1 MRRADREIREFD
13 RMLAVADACDCCRLG
28 LLDDAGAYIVPLNFG
43 YEAEGEKLTL
53 YFHGAGQGKKID
65 LIREQK
71 SASFEMDTRHA
82 LVEGGDGLRI
92 FLPVPERDGKRT
104 IRLIEE
110 YEEKVHGLQAI
121 MAHYSRTGVRVRGRS
136 GEPDRSHQTGSG
148 GVELQGAL
156 DAADFSAILTGFL
169 DILTLFGMLFSLNFF

>member
-43 YEAEGEKLTL
+43 YEAEGETLTL

-82 LVEGGDGLRI
+82 LVEGETACAYSYRYQSVMGRGR
-92 FLPVPERDGKRT
+92 

-121 MAHYSRTGVRVRGRS
+121 MAHYSRDREFAF
-136 GEPDRSHQTGSG
+136 GEEAVNRTAVIKLE
-148 GVELQGAL
+148 VEAW
-156 DAADFSAILTGFL
+156 SCKEH
-169 DILTLFGMLFSLNFF
+169 

>member
-1 MRRADREIREFD
+1 MRRADREILEFD

-82 LVEGGDGLRI
+82 LVEGETACAYSYRYQSVMGRGR
-92 FLPVPERDGKRT
+92 

-121 MAHYSRTGVRVRGRS
+121 MAHYSRDREFAF
-136 GEPDRSHQTGSG
+136 GEEAVNRTAVIKLE
-148 GVELQGAL
+148 VEAW
-156 DAADFSAILTGFL
+156 SCKEH
-169 DILTLFGMLFSLNFF
+169 

>member
-13 RMLAVADACDCCRLG
+13 RMLTVADACDCCRLG

-43 YEAEGEKLTL
+43 YEVEGEKLTL
-53 YFHGAGQGKKID
+53 YFHGVGQGKKID

-82 LVEGGDGLRI
+82 LVEGETACAYSYRYQSVMGRGR
-92 FLPVPERDGKRT
+92 

-121 MAHYSRTGVRVRGRS
+121 MAHYSRDREFAF
-136 GEPDRSHQTGSG
+136 GEEAVNRTAVIKLE
-148 GVELQGAL
+148 VEAW
-156 DAADFSAILTGFL
+156 SCKEH
-169 DILTLFGMLFSLNFF
+169 

>member
-28 LLDDAGAYIVPLNFG
+28 LLGDAGAYIVPLNFG

-82 LVEGGDGLRI
+82 LVEGETACVYSYRYQSVMGRGR
-92 FLPVPERDGKRT
+92 

-110 YEEKVHGLQAI
+110 YEEKVPEIAVVKERI
-121 MAHYSRTGVRVRGRS
+121 R
-136 GEPDRSHQTGSG
+136 
-148 GVELQGAL
+148 
-156 DAADFSAILTGFL
+156 
-169 DILTLFGMLFSLNFF
+169 

>member
-65 LIREQK
+65 LILEQK

-82 LVEGGDGLRI
+82 LVEGETACAYSYRYQSVMGRGR
-92 FLPVPERDGKRT
+92 

-121 MAHYSRTGVRVRGRS
+121 MAHYSRDREFAF
-136 GEPDRSHQTGSG
+136 GEEAVNRTAVIKLE
-148 GVELQGAL
+148 VEAW
-156 DAADFSAILTGFL
+156 SCKEH
-169 DILTLFGMLFSLNFF
+169 

>member
-82 LVEGGDGLRI
+82 LVEGETACAYSYRYQSVMGRGR
-92 FLPVPERDGKRT
+92 

-110 YEEKVHGLQAI
+110 YEEKVHGLQAM
-121 MAHYSRTGVRVRGRS
+121 MAHYSRDREFAF
-136 GEPDRSHQTGSG
+136 GEEAVNRTAVIKLE
-148 GVELQGAL
+148 VEAW
-156 DAADFSAILTGFL
+156 SCKEH
-169 DILTLFGMLFSLNFF
+169 

>member
-13 RMLAVADACDCCRLG
+13 RMLAIADACDCCRLG

-82 LVEGGDGLRI
+82 LVEGETACAYSYRYQSVMGRGR
-92 FLPVPERDGKRT
+92 

-121 MAHYSRTGVRVRGRS
+121 MAHYSRDREFAF
-136 GEPDRSHQTGSG
+136 GEEAVNRTAVIKLE
-148 GVELQGAL
+148 VEAW
-156 DAADFSAILTGFL
+156 SCKEH
-169 DILTLFGMLFSLNFF
+169 

>member
-43 YEAEGEKLTL
+43 YEAEGETACA
-53 YFHGAGQGKKID
+53 YSYRYQSVMGRG
-65 LIREQK
+65 R
-71 SASFEMDTRHA
+71 
-82 LVEGGDGLRI
+82 
-92 FLPVPERDGKRT
+92 

-121 MAHYSRTGVRVRGRS
+121 MAHYSRDREFAF
-136 GEPDRSHQTGSG
+136 GEEAVNRTAVIKLE
-148 GVELQGAL
+148 VEAW
-156 DAADFSAILTGFL
+156 SCKEH
-169 DILTLFGMLFSLNFF
+169 

>member
-82 LVEGGDGLRI
+82 LVEG
-92 FLPVPERDGKRT
+92 ET
-104 IRLIEE
+104 
-110 YEEKVHGLQAI
+110 AC
-121 MAHYSRTGVRVRGRS
+121 AYSYRYQSVMGRGR
-136 GEPDRSHQTGSG
+136 DRKS
-148 GVELQGAL
+148 VV
-156 DAADFSAILTGFL
+156 
-169 DILTLFGMLFSLNFF
+169 

>member
-1 MRRADREIREFD
+1 MRRADREIRKFD

-82 LVEGGDGLRI
+82 LVEGETACAYSYRYQSVMGRGR
-92 FLPVPERDGKRT
+92 

-121 MAHYSRTGVRVRGRS
+121 MAH
-136 GEPDRSHQTGSG
+136 
-148 GVELQGAL
+148 
-156 DAADFSAILTGFL
+156 
-169 DILTLFGMLFSLNFF
+169 

>member
-82 LVEGGDGLRI
+82 LVEGETAVHFFLI
-92 FLPVPERDGKRT
+92 FLD
-104 IRLIEE
+104 
-110 YEEKVHGLQAI
+110 
-121 MAHYSRTGVRVRGRS
+121 
-136 GEPDRSHQTGSG
+136 EPDPSSSHH
-148 GVELQGAL
+148 AL
-156 DAADFSAILTGFL
+156 VPVGICAGRLPLHQRMPGIHLTGCTFL
-169 DILTLFGMLFSLNFF
+169 FPD

>member
-82 LVEGGDGLRI
+82 LVEGETACAYSYRYQSVMGRGR
-92 FLPVPERDGKRT
+92 

-121 MAHYSRTGVRVRGRS
+121 MAHYSRDREFAF
-136 GEPDRSHQTGSG
+136 GEEAVNRTAVIRLE
-148 GVELQGAL
+148 VEAW
-156 DAADFSAILTGFL
+156 SCKEH
-169 DILTLFGMLFSLNFF
+169 

>member
-65 LIREQK
+65 IIREQK

-82 LVEGGDGLRI
+82 LVEGETACAYSYRYQSVMGRGR
-92 FLPVPERDGKRT
+92 

-121 MAHYSRTGVRVRGRS
+121 MAHYSRDREFAF
-136 GEPDRSHQTGSG
+136 GEEAVNRTAVIKLE
-148 GVELQGAL
+148 VEAW
-156 DAADFSAILTGFL
+156 SCKEH
-169 DILTLFGMLFSLNFF
+169 

>member
-82 LVEGGDGLRI
+82 LVEGETACAYPYRYQSVMGRGR
-92 FLPVPERDGKRT
+92 

-121 MAHYSRTGVRVRGRS
+121 MAHYSRDREFAF
-136 GEPDRSHQTGSG
+136 GEEAVNRTAVIKLE
-148 GVELQGAL
+148 VEAW
-156 DAADFSAILTGFL
+156 SCKEH
-169 DILTLFGMLFSLNFF
+169 

>member
-13 RMLAVADACDCCRLG
+13 GMLAVADACDCCRLG

-82 LVEGGDGLRI
+82 LVEGETACAYSYRYQSVMGRGR
-92 FLPVPERDGKRT
+92 

-121 MAHYSRTGVRVRGRS
+121 MAHYSRDREFAF
-136 GEPDRSHQTGSG
+136 GEEAVNRTAVIKLE
-148 GVELQGAL
+148 VEAW
-156 DAADFSAILTGFL
+156 SCKEH
-169 DILTLFGMLFSLNFF
+169 

>member
-82 LVEGGDGLRI
+82 LVEWETACAYSYRYQSVMGRGR
-92 FLPVPERDGKRT
+92 

-121 MAHYSRTGVRVRGRS
+121 MAHYSRDREFAF
-136 GEPDRSHQTGSG
+136 GEEAVNRTAVIKLE
-148 GVELQGAL
+148 VEAW
-156 DAADFSAILTGFL
+156 SCKEH
-169 DILTLFGMLFSLNFF
+169 

>member
-82 LVEGGDGLRI
+82 LVEGETACAYSYRYQSVMGRGR
-92 FLPVPERDGKRT
+92 

-121 MAHYSRTGVRVRGRS
+121 MAHYSRDREFAF
-136 GEPDRSHQTGSG
+136 GEEAVNRTAVIKLE
-148 GVELQGAL
+148 VEAWSCKEQ
-156 DAADFSAILTGFL
+156 
-169 DILTLFGMLFSLNFF
+169 

>member
-53 YFHGAGQGKKID
+53 YFHCAGQGKKID

-82 LVEGGDGLRI
+82 LVEGETACAYSYRYQSVMGRGR
-92 FLPVPERDGKRT
+92 

-121 MAHYSRTGVRVRGRS
+121 MAHYSRDREFAF
-136 GEPDRSHQTGSG
+136 GEEAVNRTAVIKLE
-148 GVELQGAL
+148 VEAW
-156 DAADFSAILTGFL
+156 SCKEH
-169 DILTLFGMLFSLNFF
+169 

>member
-82 LVEGGDGLRI
+82 LVEGETACAYSYRYQSVMGRGRS
-92 FLPVPERDGKRT
+92 
-104 IRLIEE
+104 RLIEE

-121 MAHYSRTGVRVRGRS
+121 MAHYSRDREFAF
-136 GEPDRSHQTGSG
+136 GEEAVNRTAVIKLE
-148 GVELQGAL
+148 VEAW
-156 DAADFSAILTGFL
+156 SCKEH
-169 DILTLFGMLFSLNFF
+169 

>member
-82 LVEGGDGLRI
+82 LVEVETACAYSYRYQSVMGRGR
-92 FLPVPERDGKRT
+92 

-121 MAHYSRTGVRVRGRS
+121 MAHYSLDREFAFGEEAVNRTAVIKL
-136 GEPDRSHQTGSG
+136 E
-148 GVELQGAL
+148 VEAW
-156 DAADFSAILTGFL
+156 SCKEH
-169 DILTLFGMLFSLNFF
+169 

>member
-13 RMLAVADACDCCRLG
+13 RMLAVADARDCCRLG

-82 LVEGGDGLRI
+82 LVEGETACAYSYRYQSVMGRGR
-92 FLPVPERDGKRT
+92 

-121 MAHYSRTGVRVRGRS
+121 MAHYSRDREFAF
-136 GEPDRSHQTGSG
+136 GEEAVNRTAVIKLE
-148 GVELQGAL
+148 VEAW
-156 DAADFSAILTGFL
+156 SCKEH
-169 DILTLFGMLFSLNFF
+169 

>member
-82 LVEGGDGLRI
+82 LVEGETACAYSYRYQSVMGRGR
-92 FLPVPERDGKRT
+92 

-121 MAHYSRTGVRVRGRS
+121 MAHYSRDREFAF
-136 GEPDRSHQTGSG
+136 GEEAVNRTAVIKLE
-148 GVELQGAL
+148 VEAW
-156 DAADFSAILTGFL
+156 SCKEH
-169 DILTLFGMLFSLNFF
+169 